1 MAPGSST
8 GKVKNLF
15 AGLRHRLKPGS
26 SRDTTSLSRSS
37 TPNHPETPTPTQES
51 SKCSALKD
59 AGKSAWKTTEAALRL
74 LEKNADGFPPLKT
87 AITVLLTC
95 VDLTKNVIGNRE
107 EYEKL
112 AVELG
117 NIASALA
124 PFAQKLAAGDA
135 GGGIGLILKSINEEL
150 AEIQRQLERGKF
162 KRAIEATGDQDDV
175 LKRYRKID
183 SLFRRLLSDI
193 TLRTHVEIGKLREAT
208 DATLLRTLVPVD
220 DARYNSG
227 YSTAVKRH
235 GCTPSTREQILD
247 DLRLWVNDATSS
259 KVFWLN
265 GMAGTGKTTIMYTF
279 CQWLEEHNRLAG
291 NFFCSRTSTACR
303 DLNNIVRS
311 VAYQL
316 AHYSPAFRSQ
326 LCTILEERQNPHM
339 LNVGEQF
346 KWVME
351 TPLQSSKDAIPEG
364 AVIVIDALDECDNAS
379 ATTLFLD
386 ALLRFAGQL
395 PIKFMV
401 ASRPEPVILEKM
413 QAPAFS
419 PSVLRLHEI
428 ERSLVE
434 ADIRRYLQEAFS
446 RMSPVLSLDV
456 IDQLTERSGKLFI
469 YAATVAR
476 YVNPEGVKINSTKRL
491 QAILGISSSSASL
504 RYQELDKL
512 YMAILSSAFDETIF
526 ELEELQI
533 AALILRT
540 VICAIEPMTIVTMST
555 ILALEQEEVT
565 NTLSRLQSVLHVQE
579 GPSGLVSILHASFP
593 DFLFDKARSLSFY
606 CDLVQQSTKLAHF
619 CFDVMNNQLHF
630 NICNLETS
638 FLVDKDVPNLQDKIK
653 SNISNALFYTCRHWS
668 NHLTRGD
675 LTNDVH
681 DKLINFLQSHLLFWM
696 EVLNLMRCI
705 SLGSKLLLNTISWL
719 KAYNYGF
726 KETERKLYDADFFVK
741 AFSIGACKKSTP
753 HIYISA
759 LPFCHRSSF
768 VYHNYWKKTR
778 GLLDVNGSSMLQKAN
793 RPIGVWKTNSPVK
806 TVAFSPDGAT
816 FASGSQ
822 DGSVCIWDANSG
834 EIVAGPFMEHTHYV
848 HCVTYSPDNS
858 KVASGSYDN
867 TICIW
872 DVRTGTL
879 LAGPLKEHDHF
890 VFSVRFSPDSKRLV
904 SGSGDG
910 TIMVREAS
918 SGNVISGPFKSTD
931 EVMSVAFTP
940 DGSKILSVSA
950 DKMIHVWDALTGAV
964 VAGPFEA
971 VRKASMYS
979 IAFAHCGTKVAIGYS
994 DDTILIWDVNTG
1006 AVLGGPFVGHTGFV
1020 SALVFSRDDKKLFSG
1035 AHDRTIRIWGADTG
1049 DILSEPFEGHTGS
1062 INSLALSPDGT
1073 RIISGSF
1080 DKSMCAWNVP
1090 IGEAAAGSSFKKS
1103 IASGVSSVAF
1113 SPDGKKIGSGLND
1126 GSVAVWNAQTGNAV
1140 VAPFK
1145 GHTSQVYSVTFS
1157 PDGSKLLTGS
1167 GDYTVALWDSRTG
1180 KMVGNQLCGH
1190 SSYVYT
1196 VAYSPDGSR
1205 IASGSG
1211 DHTIILW
1218 DPATGN
1224 TVGEPLKG
1232 HENDVQSVVFSPD
1245 AGKLVSGGSDRLIFV
1260 WNVNSSEIIF
1270 GPIKG
1275 HTGYVQ
1281 SISFSPDGT
1290 KFASGSNDMT
1300 IRIWDMSTGDMIQGP
1315 FSNGHTSY
1323 IESVGFSPDGTM
1335 IVSGSLDH
1343 TICLWDAQTSGLL
1356 TKFEGH
1362 TDPVMSVAYA
1372 PDGGKVISG
1381 SGDRSIRIWDLEDV
1395 DKTEELLLNNVKSE
1409 IIAEDLKTS
1418 IFWPHKCTMTAFSK
1432 CATYH
1437 EDGWLT
1443 LDDLN
1448 LLWTSFEFREN
1459 LCFPHNYLVIGPHG
1473 TTIIDYSRADLCI
1486 GRRWINCWLK

>member
-37 TPNHPETPTPTQES
+37 TPDHPETPTPTQES
-51 SKCSALKD
+51 SKRSALKD

-117 NIASALA
+117 NMASALA

-135 GGGIGLILKSINEEL
+135 GGSIGLILKSINEEL

-208 DATLLRTLVPVD
+208 DAALLRTLVPVD

-265 GMAGTGKTTIMYTF
+265 VVGRTQPSRRQLLLQSDF
-279 CQWLEEHNRLAG
+279 DRL
-291 NFFCSRTSTACR
+291 SRFKQHRAQRCISIGSLFACLPFAVVH
-303 DLNNIVRS
+303 DLRGE
-311 VAYQL
+311 
-316 AHYSPAFRSQ
+316 
-326 LCTILEERQNPHM
+326 TEPHM
-339 LNVGEQF
+339 LNIGEQF

-351 TPLQSSKDAIPEG
+351 MPLQSSKDAIPEG

-395 PIKFMV
+395 PIKFIV

-413 QAPAFS
+413 QAPGFS

-434 ADIRRYLQEAFS
+434 ADIRKYLQEAFS
-446 RMSPVLSLDV
+446 TMSPVPSLDV

-579 GPSGLVSILHASFP
+579 GLSGLVSILHASFP

-759 LPFCHRSSF
+759 LPFCHKSSF

-793 RPIGVWKTNSPVK
+793 RPIGVWKTNSPIK

-872 DVRTGTL
+872 DVRTGNL

-890 VFSVRFSPDSKRLV
+890 VFSVCFSPDSKRLV

-940 DGSKILSVSA
+940 DGSKVLSVSA

-1006 AVLGGPFVGHTGFV
+1006 AVVGGPFIGHTSFV
-1020 SALVFSRDDKKLFSG
+1020 SALVFSQDDKRLISG
-1035 AHDRTIRIWGADTG
+1035 AHDMTIRVWDTDTG
-1049 DILSEPFEGHTGS
+1049 EILSEPFEGHTGF
-1062 INSLALSPDGT
+1062 IDSLTLSPDGT

-1080 DKSMCAWNVP
+1080 DESICAWNAP
-1090 IGEAAAGSSFKKS
+1090 IGEATAGLSFKKS
-1103 IASGVSSVAF
+1103 IMSGVSSVAF

-1126 GSVAVWNAQTGNAV
+1126 GSVAVWNAQTGYAIV
-1140 VAPFK
+1140 PPFK
-1145 GHTSQVYSVTFS
+1145 GHASQVSSVTFS
-1157 PDGSKLLTGS
+1157 PDGSKLLSGS
-1167 GDYTVALWDSRTG
+1167 GDQTVALWDSRTG
-1180 KMVGNQLCGH
+1180 KMVGNPLRGH
-1190 SSYVYT
+1190 SKYVYT
-1196 VAYSPDGSR
+1196 VAYSPDGFR

-1224 TVGEPLKG
+1224 RVGEPLKG

-1260 WNVNSSEIIF
+1260 WDVNSSEIIF

-1290 KFASGSNDMT
+1290 RFASGSNDMT
-1300 IRIWDMSTGDMIQGP
+1300 IRIWDMSTGDMISGP
-1315 FSNGHTSY
+1315 FSNGHTDY
-1323 IESVGFSPDGTM
+1323 IESVAFSPDGTK

-1343 TICLWDAQTSGLL
+1343 TICLWDAQTGGFLA
-1356 TKFEGH
+1356 KFKGH
-1362 TDPVMSVAYA
+1362 TQYVISAAYS
-1372 PDGGKVISG
+1372 PDGSRVISG
-1381 SGDRSIRIWDLEDV
+1381 SGDRSIRVWDVEDV
-1395 DKTEELLLNNVKSE
+1395 DKTEELLLNNIKSE
-1409 IIAEDLKTS
+1409 IIAEDLGAST
-1418 IFWPHKCTMTAFSK
+1418 FWPRKCTMTAFSK
-1432 CATYH
+1432 CAMYH

-1459 LCFPHNYLVIGPHG
+1459 LCFPHNPLVIGPHG